1 MWSFLASAF
10 ITTALSWYRILSV
23 KHSRPAS
30 DADSESSYIKGLYEK
45 TTSWHRKARWGR
57 AVKDAIS
64 TLGLTQ
70 LITSLA
76 LLISTLVVYN
86 AAYTDPHALLAFT
99 LTLLATSS
107 HVAPRAALVKTNDSK
122 IRPLFPRC
130 ILFLG
135 EHLAFTIH
143 FLRPSMTAEHDPF
156 RTVRII
162 VLVSGALLWVCIA
175 ANMVICLWRPKGEI
189 LPTYVQLIR
198 LGAYASIT
206 VGTLVTVAMTTTA
219 LYILYGQRECDML
232 QQADNIWTFGQ
243 YLTILMLLAPVLS
256 FVEHLIGKKS
266 SHTHVK
272 ERADPNMQEIEMLT
286 MMKI

>member
-23 KHSRPAS
+23 KRYNLFDDAASEQSSIMTIHEKRYRHSNR
-30 DADSESSYIKGLYEK
+30 L
-45 TTSWHRKARWGR
+45 GR

-76 LLISTLVVYN
+76 LLISTLVIYN
-86 AAYTDPHALLAFT
+86 SAYTDPHALLAFA

-107 HVAPRAALVKTNDSK
+107 HVAPRAALVKTNDTK

-143 FLRPSMTAEHDPF
+143 FLRPSMTVERDPF
-156 RTVRII
+156 RPVRMI
-162 VLVSGALLWVCIA
+162 VLVSGAVLWVCIA
-175 ANMVICLWRPKGEI
+175 ANMVICLWRPKGTT
-189 LPTYVQLIR
+189 LAAYAQLIR

-206 VGTLVTVAMTTTA
+206 IGTLVSVAMTTTA

-256 FVEHLIGKKS
+256 FVEHLIGES
-266 SHTHVK
+266 TS
-272 ERADPNMQEIEMLT
+272 
-286 MMKI
+286 